1 MKTFWIFAA
10 LLSIVLCSCCCGC
23 AGTGAEASDSPSAQ
37 AAAENFSKA
46 ADRLADTA
54 WRPVFL
60 IDREDAKMPPED
72 SQDAVRLQI
81 SKDMRVNGYS
91 GDNLFGGE
99 LVVLDSGFFKI
110 NKMYSTRRAGPYG
123 LYEYKFLSALGRT
136 DRFELSGDTLKLF
149 NGKTLLL
156 EFKRKAK

>member
-23 AGTGAEASDSPSAQ
+23 AGTGGEVSEPPAAQ
-37 AAAENFSKA
+37 APAENFSKA

-123 LYEYKFLSALGRT
+123 LYEYKFLSALGRA